1 MNTEIT
7 NALKAT
13 SDTAQYDNSAKRL
26 LGNKYILA
34 QILVYTVDE
43 FKGLQPM
50 DVVPLIEGEPKIG
63 IVPVEPG
70 LTNERQGDKIIGLNT
85 ENTEEKEGFIRFD
98 IVFYARMRDGLTQII
113 INVEA
118 QKDDPD
124 EYDILNRAI
133 FYVSRMVSSQ
143 KERDFV
149 HQHYNDI
156 KKVYSIWVCMNN
168 KANTLNHIHLKD
180 DKIIGHRTWAGKLDL
195 INIIMIGLADEVPNH
210 DERLQLHRLLSVL
223 LSMEMK
229 AKDKIKIME
238 AEYGIPIEDG
248 IREEVNI
255 MCNLGEGL
263 AINYMKRGW
272 EQGLSKGMKE
282 GIERGLKQGL
292 QQGMQQGIQ
301 QGIQQGERTNKKV
314 VILNM
319 YADGVSME
327 NIIKWADADENL
339 VKAVIAEYK
348 ESRA

>member
-34 QILVYTVDE
+34 HILVYTVEE
-43 FKGLQPM
+43 FKGMHPM

-70 LTNERQGDKIIGLNT
+70 LTNVRNGEKIIGLNT
-85 ENTEEKEGFIRFD
+85 ENTEEKEGLIRFD
-98 IVFYARMRDGLTQII
+98 IIFYVRMGDGLTQII

-156 KKVYSIWVCMNN
+156 KKVYSIWVCLNN
-168 KANTLNHIHLKD
+168 KANTLNHIHLTD
-180 DKIIGHRTWAGKLDL
+180 DKIIGQRTWAGKMDL
-195 INIIMIGLADEVPNH
+195 INIVMIGLAKEIPENDES
-210 DERLQLHRLLSVL
+210 LQLHRLLSVL
-223 LSMEMK
+223 LSMKMK
-229 AKDKIKIME
+229 AKDKITIME
-238 AEYGIPIEDG
+238 AEYGIPVEND

-263 AINYMKRGW
+263 AENYMK
-272 EQGLSKGMKE
+272 Q
-282 GIERGLKQGL
+282 GIEEGKEQ
-292 QQGMQQGIQ
+292 I
-301 QGIQQGERTNKKV
+301 KKS

-327 NIIKWADADENL
+327 NIIKWAGADENL

>member
-43 FKGLQPM
+43 FKGMQPM

-124 EYDILNRAI
+124 EYAILNRAI

-149 HQHYNDI
+149 HRHYNDI
-156 KKVYSIWVCMNN
+156 KKIYSIWVCMNN

-180 DKIIGHRTWAGKLDL
+180 DKIIGHRTWCECSYRIWRNTVLPIAEHHIQIIIRTFVILFCFSYNGHTHKVRYYNLLTSGKLNSYL
-195 INIIMIGLADEVPNH
+195 AEEEII
-210 DERLQLHRLLSVL
+210 
-223 LSMEMK
+223 
-229 AKDKIKIME
+229 
-238 AEYGIPIEDG
+238 
-248 IREEVNI
+248 
-255 MCNLGEGL
+255 
-263 AINYMKRGW
+263 
-272 EQGLSKGMKE
+272 
-282 GIERGLKQGL
+282 
-292 QQGMQQGIQ
+292 
-301 QGIQQGERTNKKV
+301 
-314 VILNM
+314 
-319 YADGVSME
+319 
-327 NIIKWADADENL
+327 
-339 VKAVIAEYK
+339 
-348 ESRA
+348 

>member
-34 QILVYTVDE
+34 HILVYTVE
-43 FKGLQPM
+43 KFKGMHPM

-70 LTNERQGDKIIGLNT
+70 LTNVRNGEKIIGLNT
-85 ENTEEKEGFIRFD
+85 ENTEEKEGLIRFD
-98 IVFYARMRDGLTQII
+98 IIFYVRMGDGLTQII

-168 KANTLNHIHLKD
+168 KANTLNHIHLID
-180 DKIIGHRTWAGKLDL
+180 DKIIGQRTWAGKLDL
-195 INIIMIGLADEVPNH
+195 INIVMIGLAKEIPENDES
-210 DERLQLHRLLSVL
+210 LQLHRLLSVL
-223 LSMEMK
+223 LSMKMK
-229 AKDKIKIME
+229 AKDKITIME
-238 AEYGIPIEDG
+238 AEYGIPVEND

-263 AINYMKRGW
+263 AENYMK
-272 EQGLSKGMKE
+272 Q
-282 GIERGLKQGL
+282 GIEEGKEQ
-292 QQGMQQGIQ
+292 I
-301 QGIQQGERTNKKV
+301 KKS

-327 NIIKWADADENL
+327 NIIKWAGADENL

>member
-1 MNTEIT
+1 M
-7 NALKAT
+7 
-13 SDTAQYDNSAKRL
+13 
-26 LGNKYILA
+26 
-34 QILVYTVDE
+34 
-43 FKGLQPM
+43 
-50 DVVPLIEGEPKIG
+50 IEGEPKIG

-85 ENTEEKEGFIRFD
+85 ENTEEKEGLIRFD
-98 IVFYARMRDGLTQII
+98 IVFYARMRDGLT
-113 INVEA
+113 
-118 QKDDPD
+118 
-124 EYDILNRAI
+124 
-133 FYVSRMVSSQ
+133 
-143 KERDFV
+143 
-149 HQHYNDI
+149 
-156 KKVYSIWVCMNN
+156 
-168 KANTLNHIHLKD
+168 LKD

-292 QQGMQQGIQ
+292 KQGMQLKY
-301 QGIQQGERTNKKV
+301 TP
-314 VILNM
+314 
-319 YADGVSME
+319 
-327 NIIKWADADENL
+327 
-339 VKAVIAEYK
+339 
-348 ESRA
+348 

>member
-43 FKGLQPM
+43 FKGMQPM

-98 IVFYARMRDGLTQII
+98 IVFYARMRDGLT
-113 INVEA
+113 
-118 QKDDPD
+118 
-124 EYDILNRAI
+124 
-133 FYVSRMVSSQ
+133 
-143 KERDFV
+143 
-149 HQHYNDI
+149 
-156 KKVYSIWVCMNN
+156 
-168 KANTLNHIHLKD
+168 LKD

-282 GIERGLKQGL
+282 GIERGLKQG
-292 QQGMQQGIQ
+292 
-301 QGIQQGERTNKKV
+301 ERTNKKV

>member
-34 QILVYTVDE
+34 HILVYTVEE
-43 FKGLQPM
+43 FKGMHPM

-70 LTNERQGDKIIGLNT
+70 LTNVRNGEKIIGLNT
-85 ENTEEKEGFIRFD
+85 ENTEEKEGLIRFD
-98 IVFYARMRDGLTQII
+98 IIFYVRMGDGLTQII

-156 KKVYSIWVCMNN
+156 KKVYSIWVCLNN
-168 KANTLNHIHLKD
+168 KANTLNHIHLTD
-180 DKIIGHRTWAGKLDL
+180 DKIIGQRTWAGKKDL
-195 INIIMIGLADEVPNH
+195 INIVMIGLAKEIPENDES
-210 DERLQLHRLLSVL
+210 LQLHRLLSVL
-223 LSMEMK
+223 LSMKMK
-229 AKDKIKIME
+229 AKDKITIME
-238 AEYGIPIEDG
+238 AEYGIPVEND

-263 AINYMKRGW
+263 AENYMK
-272 EQGLSKGMKE
+272 Q
-282 GIERGLKQGL
+282 GIEEGKEQ
-292 QQGMQQGIQ
+292 I
-301 QGIQQGERTNKKV
+301 KKS

-327 NIIKWADADENL
+327 NIIKWAGADENL

>member
-34 QILVYTVDE
+34 HILVYTVEE
-43 FKGLQPM
+43 FKGMHPM

-70 LTNERQGDKIIGLNT
+70 LTNVRNGEKIIGLNT
-85 ENTEEKEGFIRFD
+85 ENTEEKEGLIRFD
-98 IVFYARMRDGLTQII
+98 IIFYVRMGDGLTQII

-168 KANTLNHIHLKD
+168 KANTLNHIHLID
-180 DKIIGHRTWAGKLDL
+180 DKIIGQRTWAGKLDL
-195 INIIMIGLADEVPNH
+195 INIVMIGLAKEIPNH

-229 AKDKIKIME
+229 AKDKITIME
-238 AEYGIPIEDG
+238 AEYGIPVEDD

-263 AINYMKRGW
+263 AENYMK
-272 EQGLSKGMKE
+272 Q
-282 GIERGLKQGL
+282 GIEEGKEQ
-292 QQGMQQGIQ
+292 I
-301 QGIQQGERTNKKV
+301 KKS

-327 NIIKWADADENL
+327 NIIKWAGADENL
-339 VKAVIAEYK
+339 VKAVIAEYE

>member
-34 QILVYTVDE
+34 HILVYTVEE
-43 FKGLQPM
+43 FKGMHPM

-70 LTNERQGDKIIGLNT
+70 LTNVRNGEKIIGLNT
-85 ENTEEKEGFIRFD
+85 ENTEEKEGLIRFD
-98 IVFYARMRDGLTQII
+98 IIFYVRMGDGLTQII

-168 KANTLNHIHLKD
+168 KANTLNHIHLTD
-180 DKIIGHRTWAGKLDL
+180 DKIIGHCTWAGKLDL
-195 INIIMIGLADEVPNH
+195 INIIMIGLVKEIPKNDES
-210 DERLQLHRLLSVL
+210 LQLHRLLSVL
-223 LSMEMK
+223 LSMKMK
-229 AKDKIKIME
+229 AKDKITIME
-238 AEYGIPIEDG
+238 AEYGIPVEND

-263 AINYMKRGW
+263 AENYMK
-272 EQGLSKGMKE
+272 Q
-282 GIERGLKQGL
+282 GIEEGKEQ
-292 QQGMQQGIQ
+292 I
-301 QGIQQGERTNKKV
+301 KKS

-327 NIIKWADADENL
+327 NIIKWAGADENL

>member
-34 QILVYTVDE
+34 HILVYTVEE
-43 FKGLQPM
+43 FKEMHPM

-70 LTNERQGDKIIGLNT
+70 LTNVRNGEKIIGLNT
-85 ENTEEKEGFIRFD
+85 ENTEEKEGLIRFD
-98 IVFYARMRDGLTQII
+98 IIFYVRMGDGLTQII

-168 KANTLNHIHLKD
+168 KANTLNHIHLTD
-180 DKIIGHRTWAGKLDL
+180 DKIIGQRTWAGKLDL
-195 INIIMIGLADEVPNH
+195 INIVMIGLAKEIPENDES
-210 DERLQLHRLLSVL
+210 LQLHRLLSVL
-223 LSMEMK
+223 LSMKMK
-229 AKDKIKIME
+229 AKDKITIME
-238 AEYGIPIEDG
+238 AEYGIPVEND

-263 AINYMKRGW
+263 AENYMK
-272 EQGLSKGMKE
+272 Q
-282 GIERGLKQGL
+282 GIEEGKEQ
-292 QQGMQQGIQ
+292 I
-301 QGIQQGERTNKKV
+301 KKS

-319 YADGVSME
+319 YAVGVSME
-327 NIIKWADADENL
+327 NIIKWAGADENL

>member
-34 QILVYTVDE
+34 HILVYTVEE
-43 FKGLQPM
+43 FKGMHPM

-70 LTNERQGDKIIGLNT
+70 LTNVRNGEKIIGLNT
-85 ENTEEKEGFIRFD
+85 ENTEEKEGLIRFD
-98 IVFYARMRDGLTQII
+98 IIFYVRMGDGLTQII

-156 KKVYSIWVCMNN
+156 KKVYSIWVCLNN
-168 KANTLNHIHLKD
+168 KANTLNHIHLID
-180 DKIIGHRTWAGKLDL
+180 DKIIGQRTWPGKLDL
-195 INIIMIGLADEVPNH
+195 INIVMIGLAKEIPENDES
-210 DERLQLHRLLSVL
+210 LQLHRLLSVL
-223 LSMEMK
+223 LSMKMK
-229 AKDKIKIME
+229 AKDKITIME
-238 AEYGIPIEDG
+238 AEYGIPVEND

-263 AINYMKRGW
+263 AENYMK
-272 EQGLSKGMKE
+272 Q
-282 GIERGLKQGL
+282 GIEEGKEQ
-292 QQGMQQGIQ
+292 I
-301 QGIQQGERTNKKV
+301 KKS

-327 NIIKWADADENL
+327 NIIKWAGADENL